1 MGIILLV
8 VSSGSLYASLAEV
21 SVVHFFF
28 FFKQKTAYEVRISD
42 WIQTCA
48 LPIWS
53 RPVQTGATPGEPGP
67 MKRSA
72 SRRDV
77 LRTAAASA
85 AFSLLLGPVER
96 ALAASQG
103 LEFGPAEPFSFDALV
118 ARARDRARSSYRPPY
133 RPAPEL
139 VQQID

>member
-1 MGIILLV
+1 
-8 VSSGSLYASLAEV
+8 
-21 SVVHFFF
+21 
-28 FFKQKTAYEVRISD
+28 
-42 WIQTCA
+42 
-48 LPIWS
+48 
-53 RPVQTGATPGEPGP
+53 

-133 RPAPEL
+133 RPAPEIVPNNDYDAHGKTRFPTTHAL
-139 VQQID
+139 LPTGPGAPP